1 MSESEQTEL
10 KAEVE
15 SLRAEL
21 YVYKQ
26 QLIEAHQMTTVGQL
40 FASII
45 HEINT
50 PIGSILSNNEVSA
63 RSLQIL
69 NQMNDKAQADGEPLP
84 PKATK
89 ILKTLLSLASVD
101 KIACERIIAVVRGLK
116 TFVGGHGSDFVEAD
130 LNEIVDN
137 TLKLAHCEFRHR
149 IQVET
154 EFAELPKVK
163 CDPHQ
168 LGQVFLN
175 ILVNAG
181 HAIETAGKVVVRTEQ
196 DGEFV
201 HVTIADNGSG
211 IPEAAR
217 DKIFSSGFTTK
228 AAGIGTGLG
237 LAISRDIVVDN
248 HGGTIDFETEMG
260 QGTTFHIRI
269 PVDGRNGN

>member
-1 MSESEQTEL
+1 MTETEQTEL
-10 KAEVE
+10 KAEVD

-21 YVYKQ
+21 DVYKQ
-26 QLIEAHQMTTVGQL
+26 QLIEAHQMTAVGQL
-40 FASII
+40 LASII

-63 RSLQIL
+63 RSLVIL
-69 NQMNDKAQADGEPLP
+69 KQLLEKAQADGAELP
-84 PKATK
+84 PKSER
-89 ILKTLLSLASVD
+89 ILKTLISLASVD

-154 EFAELPKVK
+154 EFAELPKVR

-181 HAIETAGKVVVRTEQ
+181 HAIDDDGKVIVQTKQE
-196 DGEFV
+196 GEFI
-201 HVTIADNGSG
+201 HVSITDNGSG
-211 IPEAAR
+211 IPETAR
-217 DKIFSSGFTTK
+217 DRIFSSGFTTK
-228 AAGIGTGLG
+228 AAGVGTGLG
-237 LAISRDIVVDN
+237 LAISHDIVVDN
-248 HGGTIDFETEMG
+248 HGGTIDFETEIG

-269 PVDGRNGN
+269 PVDSQNGK